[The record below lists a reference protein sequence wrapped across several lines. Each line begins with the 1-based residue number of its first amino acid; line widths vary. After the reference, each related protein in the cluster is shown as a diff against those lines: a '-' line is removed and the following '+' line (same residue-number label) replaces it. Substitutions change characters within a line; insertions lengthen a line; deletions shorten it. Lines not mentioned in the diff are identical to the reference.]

1 MLFCRVVIVV
11 FVVVAWDK
19 RWVNWTMKNLCDGGR
34 DPFFVDKGLKFDT
47 VLGSNFDE
55 IEKLSG
61 ERKRG
66 EEEEDILNS
75 IVSPIV

>member
-1 MLFCRVVIVV
+1 
-11 FVVVAWDK
+11 
-19 RWVNWTMKNLCDGGR
+19 MKNLCDGGR

-47 VLGSNFDE
+47 VLGLNFDE